1 MGALALLLA
10 MPAALRTPRLRAMP
24 AAHTGRLRSPVRLL
38 ASAARGT
45 SQVQRIYERAAAGDL
60 CGTMEMM
67 DLLTAAE
74 VGLEPHRAL
83 PTGSPI
89 GYYHVYK
96 DASLSI
102 GIFVIPAGSGI
113 PLHDHPGMTV
123 LSKLLFGSLRVTS
136 YDMPDGG
143 PGRESSPPRDGGLS
157 LPWMT
162 QPARPLLRVGPAVS
176 SVVNAPCT
184 TLQLEAVSG
193 NIHQFHALQDTAIF
207 DVLSP
212 PYDDL
217 AGMPQRACTPG

>member
-10 MPAALRTPRLRAMP
+10 MPAALRTPRIRAMP
-24 AAHTGRLRSPVRLL
+24 SAHAGRLRSPVRLL

-45 SQVQRIYERAAAGDL
+45 SQVQRVYERAAVGDL

-96 DASLSI
+96 DPSLSI

-143 PGRESSPPRDGGLS
+143 PGRESSPPGDGGLS

-162 QPARPLLRVGPAVS
+162 QPARPALRVGPAVS
-176 SVVNAPCT
+176 SVVHAPCT
-184 TLQLEAVSG
+184 TLQLEAHKG

-217 AGMPQRACTPG
+217 AGMPQRA

>member
-1 MGALALLLA
+1 
-10 MPAALRTPRLRAMP
+10 
-24 AAHTGRLRSPVRLL
+24 
-38 ASAARGT
+38 
-45 SQVQRIYERAAAGDL
+45 VQRIYERAAAGDL

-96 DASLSI
+96 DPSLSI

>member
-1 MGALALLLA
+1 
-10 MPAALRTPRLRAMP
+10 MP

-96 DASLSI
+96 DPSLSI

-123 LSKLLFGSLRVTS
+123 LSRVVAGRVTVTS
-136 YDMPDGG
+136 YDVVGDASPGGTLHAVRGDAKTLDAGAAATLFAGRANLHSLVAGPDG
-143 PGRESSPPRDGGLS
+143 
-157 LPWMT
+157 
-162 QPARPLLRVGPAVS
+162 
-176 SVVNAPCT
+176 
-184 TLQLEAVSG
+184 
-193 NIHQFHALQDTAIF
+193 AIVL
-207 DVLSP
+207 DVISP
-212 PYDDL
+212 PYTDETRKCRYYAV
-217 AGMPQRACTPG
+217 AGAAGEDGAVALRVDEPDFTCQSAEYRGLDPGHF

>member
-1 MGALALLLA
+1 RDLV
-10 MPAALRTPRLRAMP
+10 PLRQIVV
-24 AAHTGRLRSPVRLL
+24 S
-38 ASAARGT
+38 ST

-89 GYYHVYK
+89 GYYHVYT
-96 DASLSI
+96 DPSLSI
-102 GIFVIPAGSGI
+102 GIFVIPAGSSI

-184 TLQLEAVSG
+184 TLQLDAVCG
-193 NIHQFHALQDTAIF
+193 NIHQFHAVQDTAIF